1 MILTSP
7 GMTLLSEKP
16 VLKCCVC
23 GENEIPSPPGT
34 VPSSR
39 FFCRGCCELIWIARH
54 IAEAR
59 DTSMEAALG
68 IARDTIAKQSRLRWP
83 VSNRTD
89 SIAGRPPPPSC
100 KASNRNFV
108 TESSQLSARASIAIA

>member
-7 GMTLLSEKP
+7 GITLQSETP

-23 GENEIPSPPGT
+23 GEDEIPSPPGT

-59 DTSMEAALG
+59 DTSMEGALG
-68 IARDTIAKQSRLRWP
+68 IARDTIAKQSRAP
-83 VSNRTD
+83 VASVQEDCLDIEFKEEELMERT
-89 SIAGRPPPPSC
+89 R
-100 KASNRNFV
+100 V
-108 TESSQLSARASIAIA
+108 LSDRVRARMAPA